1 MRVRNIAVAGL
12 LATTLLGAS
21 ALPQFVATP
30 GFAEEASDTNANSS
44 QGSASNA
51 NVRDDAS
58 ATETSLG
65 ALIEGTAEKNEV
77 VYASM
82 TATGAV
88 KNLYVVN
95 ELFST
100 VPAMIKDFGAYQEV
114 LNLTDEASL
123 AQEPDSVVCVVEDE
137 SFVYQGTLAS
147 TELPWDIKI
156 TYELDGAAI
165 APEELAG
172 KSGEL
177 KLLIET
183 NQNTSVSQDYF
194 DNYLLQITCTLPIE
208 HATKIASE
216 EGQVALAGSNTT
228 VVFSAMPG
236 KSGSYELAA
245 QVKDFEMEG
254 ISIAAIP
261 FSMAIDA
268 PDSDALVAQFDA
280 LIEGAGR
287 LNEGADG
294 LSDGATALDGGV
306 QAFGQGAT
314 QLKDGADE
322 LSTGVAAYV
331 AGVGQVNQGLAQ
343 AAAGSNAFAA
353 KLAELSQASAGIVSS
368 IEASTTQIQ
377 TLVAQIQSSTLPDDQ
392 KAALIQQIQGL
403 STQLSGLKDYAA
415 GVGALSEGY
424 APLDS
429 SLTRLSTGLSD
440 LSQQGSSLTQGA
452 SELGTGADELANSTG
467 SLAQGSSQL
476 ATGASELAQGTTQLE
491 EESKLIPDKVRTQID
506 ELMADYDKSDFTP
519 TSFVDA
525 RNTNVKLVQFVMA
538 TEAIHLPDPEPEE
551 APEEDETLLS
561 RFFALFS

>member
-30 GFAEEASDTNANSS
+30 GFAEEASDANANSS

-51 NVRDDAS
+51 NARDGAS

-123 AQEPDSVVCVVEDE
+123 AQEPDSVVCVLEDE

-147 TELPWDIKI
+147 TELPWNIKI

-165 APEELAG
+165 TPEELAG

-177 KLLIET
+177 KLAIET
-183 NQNTSVSQDYF
+183 NQNTLVSQDYF

-228 VVFSAMPG
+228 VVFSVMPG
-236 KSGSYELAA
+236 KSGSYELTA

-268 PDSDALVAQFDA
+268 PDSESLVAQFDA
-280 LIEGAGR
+280 LIEGAGK

-306 QAFGQGAT
+306 QAFCQGAT

-331 AGVGQVNQGLAQ
+331 AGVGQVSQGLAQ

-353 KLAELSQASAGIVSS
+353 KLAELSRASAGIVSS
-368 IEASTTQIQ
+368 IEASATQIQ

-392 KAALIQQIQGL
+392 KTALIQQIQGL
-403 STQLSGLKDYAA
+403 SAQLSGLKDYAA

-429 SLTRLSTGLSD
+429 SLTQLSTGLSD

-452 SELGTGADELANSTG
+452 SELSTGADELANSTG

-491 EESKLIPDKVRTQID
+491 EKSKLIPDKVRTQID

-538 TEAIHLPDPEPEE
+538 TEAIHLPDPESEE

>member
-1 MRVRNIAVAGL
+1 MRVRNIAIASL

-30 GFAEEASDTNANSS
+30 GFAEEAAGTTEKADADTS
-44 QGSASNA
+44 SNA
-51 NVRDDAS
+51 NAANDAS
-58 ATETSLG
+58 SAEASLG
-65 ALIEGTAEKNEV
+65 ALVEGTAEKNEV

-88 KNLYVVN
+88 KHLYVVN
-95 ELFST
+95 ELFSA

-114 LNLTDEASL
+114 LNLTDEAQL

-147 TELPWDIKI
+147 TELPWNVAI
-156 TYELDGAAI
+156 TYELDGVAI
-165 APEELAG
+165 EPAELAG

-177 KLLIET
+177 KLSIET
-183 NQNTSVSQDYF
+183 SQNTLVSQDYF

-208 HATKIASE
+208 HATKVTSE

-236 KSGSYELAA
+236 KSGSYSLTA

-280 LIEGAGR
+280 LIEGAGQ
-287 LNEGADG
+287 LNEGASE
-294 LSDGATALDGGV
+294 LSNGAAALDGGV
-306 QAFGQGAT
+306 QAFDEGAA

-331 AGVGQVNQGLAQ
+331 AGVDQVNQGLAQ

-368 IEASTTQIQ
+368 IDASAAQIQ
-377 TLVAQIQSSTLPDDQ
+377 ALVAQIQSSSLPDDQ
-392 KAALIQQIQGL
+392 KAALILQIQGF
-403 STQLSGLKDYAA
+403 STQLGGLKEYAA

-429 SLTRLSTGLSD
+429 SLAQLSVGLSD
-440 LSQQGSSLTQGA
+440 LSQQGSTLTQGA
-452 SELGTGADELANSTG
+452 SELGAGAGELAGSTG
-467 SLAQGSSQL
+467 SLAQGSTQL
-476 ATGASELAQGTTQLE
+476 ATGASDLAQGTTQLE

-551 APEEDETLLS
+551 VPEEDETLLS